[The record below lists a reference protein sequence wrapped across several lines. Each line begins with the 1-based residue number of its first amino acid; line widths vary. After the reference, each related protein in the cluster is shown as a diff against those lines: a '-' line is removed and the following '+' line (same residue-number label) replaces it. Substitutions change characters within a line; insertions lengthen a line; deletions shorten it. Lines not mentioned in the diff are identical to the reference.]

1 MTTNA
6 IKRDTTKIVT
16 ETGSFFEEFD
26 PRLKLLLVVCVS
38 TLTFIAPTS
47 KALLINYSIIVLLYM
62 LSGLYRSGV
71 KVIIFV
77 AVFYTI
83 SLWEPSGASEWI
95 KFALNLIGPLA
106 IRIMS
111 YFIMGTWMAGKMRI
125 GDFVSSL
132 EQMHIPKG
140 IIITVAV
147 VFRYLPTARDELYYI
162 SSTMKLR
169 GIGISFKNII
179 LHPIRTL
186 EYSIIPLILR
196 CLTIA
201 DELSVS
207 AMTRGLDLETKRIP
221 YREVKITIQESVITV
236 VVLIIV
242 VSSRFIP

>member
-1 MTTNA
+1 MITNVN
-6 IKRDTTKIVT
+6 KRDATKIVT

-26 PRLKLLLVVCVS
+26 PRMKLLLVICVS

-47 KALLINYSIIVLLYM
+47 KALLINYSIIILLY
-62 LSGLYRSGV
+62 LFAGLYRSGV

-77 AVFYTI
+77 AFFHTI
-83 SLWEPSGASEWI
+83 SLWEPSGASEEM
-95 KFALNLIGPLA
+95 KFSLTFIGSFA
-106 IRIMS
+106 VRVMA

-132 EQMHIPKG
+132 EKMHIPKG
-140 IIITVAV
+140 IIITLAV
-147 VFRYLPTARDELYYI
+147 IFRYLPTARDELYYI
-162 SSTMKLR
+162 ISTMKLR
-169 GIGISFKNII
+169 GIGISFKNIL

-186 EYSIIPLILR
+186 EYAIVPLILR
-196 CLTIA
+196 YLTIA

-221 YREVKITIQESVITV
+221 YREVKITIQEVVITG

>member
-1 MTTNA
+1 MITNVT
-6 IKRDTTKIVT
+6 KRDATKIVT

-26 PRLKLLLVVCVS
+26 PRMKFLLVICVS

-47 KALLINYSIIVLLYM
+47 KALLINYFIIVLLYI

-71 KVIIFV
+71 KVIVFV

-83 SLWEPSGASEWI
+83 SLWEPSGVSEEI

-106 IRIMS
+106 IRMMS
-111 YFIMGTWMAGKMRI
+111 YFIMGTWMASKMRI

-132 EQMHIPKG
+132 EKMHIPKG
-140 IIITVAV
+140 IIITLAV

-169 GIGISFKNII
+169 GIGISFKNIL

-186 EYSIIPLILR
+186 EYAIVPLIFR

-221 YREVKITIQESVITV
+221 YREVKINIQEAVVTI